1 MTHRGDLQ
9 SLEGMQRL
17 LGWLGLLCL
26 SLLAAYAG
34 EPERVLFIGNSY
46 TSVNKLPDVFAEVVK
61 SAGYKV
67 PVIKSATPG
76 GQTLKQHLT
85 VQPKSLALI
94 DEGKWDIVVLQGQS
108 QEPALAEVSP
118 AIRTDFVDSA
128 AALCQR
134 VRAKSPQVRI
144 VFYQT
149 WARHPDLWSS
159 KGKDGNTA
167 AGKDPA
173 EMQARLRL
181 WYGNVAKAND
191 ALVAPVGD
199 AWERNYQSK
208 QPYRLH
214 VADNSHPDFNGT
226 YLAALVMYKTIYQP
240 KEVAVSYRGKL
251 TEAEAKALQV
261 FVK

>member
-1 MTHRGDLQ
+1 
-9 SLEGMQRL
+9 MQRL
-17 LGWLGLLCL
+17 LGWLSLLCL
-26 SLLAAYAG
+26 SVFAVYAG

-46 TSVNKLPDVFAEVVK
+46 TSVNKLPDVLAEVVK

-85 VQPKSLALI
+85 VQPKSVALI
-94 DEGKWDIVVLQGQS
+94 DEGKWDVVVLQGQS

-128 AALCQR
+128 ATLCQR
-134 VRAKSPQVRI
+134 IRAKSPQVRI
-144 VFYQT
+144 IFYQT
-149 WARHPDLWSS
+149 WARHPDSWTT
-159 KGKDGNTA
+159 KGKDYNA
-167 AGKDPA
+167 NVGKDPA

-191 ALVAPVGD
+191 AFVAPVGD

-214 VADNSHPDFNGT
+214 VADNSHPDFKGT

-240 KEVAVSYRGKL
+240 KDVAVAYRGNL
-251 TEAEAKALQV
+251 NEVDAKALQAL
-261 FVK
+261 VK

>member
-1 MTHRGDLQ
+1 
-9 SLEGMQRL
+9 
-17 LGWLGLLCL
+17 
-26 SLLAAYAG
+26 
-34 EPERVLFIGNSY
+34 VLFIGNSY
-46 TSVNKLPDVFAEVVK
+46 THVNKLPDVFAEVVK
-61 SAGYKV
+61 SAGLKV
-67 PVIKSATPG
+67 PVIKSETPG
-76 GQTLKQHLT
+76 GQTFKQHLT
-85 VQPKSLALI
+85 VQPKSLAAI

-108 QEPALAEVSP
+108 QEPALAEVNP
-118 AIRTDFVDSA
+118 TIRKDFVESA

-144 VFYQT
+144 VFYET
-149 WARHPDLWSS
+149 WARHADSWAT
-159 KGKDGNTA
+159 KGKDYNA
-167 AGKDPA
+167 NVGKDPA

-214 VADNSHPDFNGT
+214 VADNSHPDFTGT

-240 KEVAVSYRGKL
+240 KDVAVAYRGKL
-251 TEAEAKALQV
+251 SEEEAKTLQAL
-261 FVK
+261 VK

>member
-1 MTHRGDLQ
+1 M
-9 SLEGMQRL
+9 
-17 LGWLGLLCL
+17 GWL
-26 SLLAAYAG
+26 SLLCFSVLAALAA

-46 TSVNKLPDVFAEVVK
+46 THVNKLPDVFAEVVK
-61 SAGYKV
+61 SAGLKV
-67 PVIKSATPG
+67 PVIKSETPG
-76 GQTLKQHLT
+76 GQTFKQHLT
-85 VQPKSLALI
+85 VQPKSLAAI

-108 QEPALAEVSP
+108 QEPALAEVNP
-118 AIRTDFVDSA
+118 TIRKDFVESA

-134 VRAKSPQVRI
+134 IRAKSPQVCI
-144 VFYQT
+144 VFYET
-149 WARHPDLWSS
+149 WARHADSWAT
-159 KGKDGNTA
+159 KGKDYNA
-167 AGKDPA
+167 NVGKDPA

-214 VADNSHPDFNGT
+214 VADNSHPDFTGT

-240 KEVAVSYRGKL
+240 KDVAVAYRGKL
-251 TEAEAKALQV
+251 SEEEAKTLQAL
-261 FVK
+261 VK

>member
-1 MTHRGDLQ
+1 
-9 SLEGMQRL
+9 MQRL
-17 LGWLGLLCL
+17 LGWLSLLCL
-26 SLLAAYAG
+26 SVFAVYAG

-94 DEGKWDIVVLQGQS
+94 DEGKWDVVVLQGQS
-108 QEPALAEVSP
+108 QEPAIAEVSP

-144 VFYQT
+144 IFYQT
-149 WARHPDLWSS
+149 WARHPDFWSG
-159 KGKDGNTA
+159 KGKDANEGV
-167 AGKDPA
+167 GKDAA
-173 EMQARLRL
+173 EMQARLSL

-214 VADNSHPDFNGT
+214 VADHSHPDFKGT
-226 YLAALVMYKTIYQP
+226 YLAALVIFKTIYQP
-240 KEVAVSYRGKL
+240 KDVAVAYRGKL
-251 TEAEAKALQV
+251 SEVDAKALQNL
-261 FVK
+261 VK

>member
-1 MTHRGDLQ
+1 MA
-9 SLEGMQRL
+9 SA
-17 LGWLGLLCL
+17 
-26 SLLAAYAG
+26 S

-46 TSVNKLPDVFAEVVK
+46 TSRNKLPDVFAEVVK
-61 SAGYKV
+61 SAGLKV
-67 PVIKSATPG
+67 PVIKSETPG

-85 VQPKSLALI
+85 VQPTSLAAI
-94 DEGKWDIVVLQGQS
+94 DEGKWDVVVLQGQS
-108 QEPALAEVSP
+108 QEPALAETNP
-118 AIRTDFVDSA
+118 TIRKDFIESA

-134 VRAKSPQVRI
+134 IRAQSPQVRI
-144 VFYQT
+144 VFYET
-149 WARHPDLWSS
+149 WARHADSWTTQ
-159 KGKDGNTA
+159 GKDYNSNV
-167 AGKDPA
+167 GKDPT

-226 YLAALVMYKTIYQP
+226 YLAALVMFKTIYQP
-240 KEVAVSYRGKL
+240 KDIAVAYRGTL
-251 TEAEAKALQV
+251 SEVDAKALQAL
-261 FVK
+261 VK

>member
-1 MTHRGDLQ
+1 MRRTLR
-9 SLEGMQRL
+9 
-17 LGWLGLLCL
+17 WLGLFCF
-26 SLLAAYAG
+26 SFLAALAA

-46 TSVNKLPDVFAEVVK
+46 THVNKLPDVFAEVLK
-61 SAGYKV
+61 SAGLKV
-67 PVIKSATPG
+67 PVIKSETPG
-76 GQTLKQHLT
+76 GQTFKQHLT
-85 VQPKSLALI
+85 VQPKSLAAI

-108 QEPALAEVSP
+108 QEPALAEVNP
-118 AIRTDFVDSA
+118 TIRKDFVESA

-134 VRAKSPQVRI
+134 IRAKSPQVRI
-144 VFYQT
+144 VFYET
-149 WARHPDLWSS
+149 WARHADSWTTQ
-159 KGKDGNTA
+159 GKDYNA
-167 AGKDPA
+167 NVGKDPA

-214 VADNSHPDFNGT
+214 VADNSHPDFKGT

-240 KEVAVSYRGKL
+240 KDVAVAYRGKL
-251 TEAEAKALQV
+251 SEVDAKALQAL
-261 FVK
+261 VK

>member
-1 MTHRGDLQ
+1 MRRPFALF
-9 SLEGMQRL
+9 
-17 LGWLGLLCL
+17 GLLL
-26 SLLAAYAG
+26 ASLASASAG

-46 TSVNKLPDVFAEVVK
+46 THVNKLPDVFAEVVK

-94 DEGKWDIVVLQGQS
+94 DEGKWDVVVLQGQS

-128 AALCQR
+128 ATLCQR
-134 VRAKSPQVRI
+134 IRVKSPQVRI
-144 VFYQT
+144 IFYQT
-149 WARHPDLWSS
+149 WARHPDSWTTQ
-159 KGKDGNTA
+159 GKDYNA
-167 AGKDPA
+167 NVGKDPA

-191 ALVAPVGD
+191 AFVAPVGD

-214 VADNSHPDFNGT
+214 VADNSHPDFKGT

-240 KEVAVSYRGKL
+240 KDLAVTYRGKL
-251 TEAEAKALQV
+251 SEEEAKALQV

>member
-1 MTHRGDLQ
+1 
-9 SLEGMQRL
+9 MQRL
-17 LGWLGLLCL
+17 MGWL
-26 SLLAAYAG
+26 SLLCFSVLAALAA

-46 TSVNKLPDVFAEVVK
+46 THVNKLPDVFAEVVK
-61 SAGYKV
+61 SAGLKV
-67 PVIKSATPG
+67 PVIKSETPG
-76 GQTLKQHLT
+76 GQTFKQHLT
-85 VQPKSLALI
+85 VQPKSLAAI

-108 QEPALAEVSP
+108 QEPALAEVNP
-118 AIRTDFVDSA
+118 TIRKDFVESA

-134 VRAKSPQVRI
+134 IRAKSPQVRI
-144 VFYQT
+144 VFYET
-149 WARHPDLWSS
+149 WSRHADSWAT
-159 KGKDGNTA
+159 KGKDYNA
-167 AGKDPA
+167 NVGKDPA

-240 KEVAVSYRGKL
+240 KDVAVAYRGKL
-251 TEAEAKALQV
+251 SEAEAKALQIL
-261 FVK
+261 VK

>member
-1 MTHRGDLQ
+1 MRRTLR
-9 SLEGMQRL
+9 
-17 LGWLGLLCL
+17 WLGLFCF
-26 SLLAAYAG
+26 SFLAALAA

-46 TSVNKLPDVFAEVVK
+46 THVNKLPDVFAEVLK
-61 SAGYKV
+61 SAGLKV
-67 PVIKSATPG
+67 PVIKSETPG
-76 GQTLKQHLT
+76 GQTFKQHLT
-85 VQPKSLALI
+85 VQPKSLAAI

-108 QEPALAEVSP
+108 QEPALAEVNP
-118 AIRTDFVDSA
+118 TIRKDFVESA

-134 VRAKSPQVRI
+134 IRAKSPQVRI
-144 VFYQT
+144 VFYET
-149 WARHPDLWSS
+149 WARHADSWTTQ
-159 KGKDGNTA
+159 GKDYNA
-167 AGKDPA
+167 NVGKDPA

-214 VADNSHPDFNGT
+214 VADNSHPDFKGT

-240 KEVAVSYRGKL
+240 KDVAVAYRGKL
-251 TEAEAKALQV
+251 SKVDAKDLQAL
-261 FVK
+261 VK

>member
-1 MTHRGDLQ
+1 
-9 SLEGMQRL
+9 MQRL
-17 LGWLGLLCL
+17 LGWLSLLCL
-26 SLLAAYAG
+26 SVFAVSAG

-46 TSVNKLPDVFAEVVK
+46 THVNKLPDVFAEVVK
-61 SAGYKV
+61 SAGLKV
-67 PVIKSATPG
+67 PVIKSETPG
-76 GQTLKQHLT
+76 GQTFKQHLT
-85 VQPKSLALI
+85 VQPKSLAAI

-108 QEPALAEVSP
+108 QEPALAEVNP
-118 AIRTDFVDSA
+118 TIRKDFVESA

-144 VFYQT
+144 VFYET
-149 WARHPDLWSS
+149 WARHADSWAT
-159 KGKDGNTA
+159 KGKDYIANV
-167 AGKDPA
+167 GKDPA

-214 VADNSHPDFNGT
+214 VADNSHPDFTGT

-240 KEVAVSYRGKL
+240 KDVAVAYRGKL
-251 TEAEAKALQV
+251 SEEEAKTLQAL
-261 FVK
+261 VK

>member
-1 MTHRGDLQ
+1 MQ
-9 SLEGMQRL
+9 SV

-26 SLLAAYAG
+26 SVFAAYAG

-46 TSVNKLPDVFAEVVK
+46 TSVNKLPDVFVEVVK
-61 SAGYKV
+61 SAGNKV
-67 PVIKSATPG
+67 PVVKSSTPG

-85 VQPKSLALI
+85 VQPKTLALI
-94 DEGKWDIVVLQGQS
+94 DEGKWDVVILQGQS

-118 AIRTDFVDSA
+118 AIRADFVDSA

-149 WARHPDLWSS
+149 WARHPDFWSS
-159 KGKDGNTA
+159 KGKDTNTGV
-167 AGKDPA
+167 GKDA
-173 EMQARLRL
+173 GEMQARLRL
-181 WYGNVAKAND
+181 WYGNVAKAYD
-191 ALVAPVGD
+191 ARVAPVGD

-214 VADNSHPDFNGT
+214 VADQSHPDFNGT

-240 KEVAVSYRGKL
+240 KDVAVSYRGEL
-251 TEAEAKALQV
+251 SQAESQALQALV
-261 FVK
+261 R

>member
-1 MTHRGDLQ
+1 MRRTLR
-9 SLEGMQRL
+9 
-17 LGWLGLLCL
+17 WLGLFCF
-26 SLLAAYAG
+26 SFLAALAA

-46 TSVNKLPDVFAEVVK
+46 THVNKLPDVFAEVLK
-61 SAGYKV
+61 SAGLKV
-67 PVIKSATPG
+67 PVIKSETPG
-76 GQTLKQHLT
+76 GQTFKQHLN
-85 VQPKSLALI
+85 VQPKSLAAI

-108 QEPALAEVSP
+108 QEPALAEVNP
-118 AIRTDFVDSA
+118 TIRKDFVESA

-134 VRAKSPQVRI
+134 IRAKSPQVRI
-144 VFYQT
+144 VFYET
-149 WARHPDLWSS
+149 WARHADSWTTQ
-159 KGKDGNTA
+159 GKDYNA
-167 AGKDPA
+167 NVGKDPA

-214 VADNSHPDFNGT
+214 VADNSHPDFKGT

-240 KEVAVSYRGKL
+240 KDVAVAYRGKL
-251 TEAEAKALQV
+251 SEVDAKALQAL
-261 FVK
+261 VK

>member
-1 MTHRGDLQ
+1 
-9 SLEGMQRL
+9 MQRL
-17 LGWLGLLCL
+17 IGWLGLLCL
-26 SLLAAYAG
+26 SVFMASAS

-46 TSVNKLPDVFAEVVK
+46 TSRNKLPDVFAEVVK
-61 SAGYKV
+61 SAGLKV
-67 PVIKSATPG
+67 PVIKSETPG

-85 VQPKSLALI
+85 VQPKSLAAI
-94 DEGKWDIVVLQGQS
+94 DEGKWDVVVLQGQS
-108 QEPALAEVSP
+108 QEPALAETNP
-118 AIRTDFVDSA
+118 TIREDFVESA

-134 VRAKSPQVRI
+134 IRAKSPQVRI
-144 VFYQT
+144 VFYET
-149 WARHPDLWSS
+149 WARHADSWTAQ
-159 KGKDGNTA
+159 GKDYNSNV
-167 AGKDPA
+167 GKDPT

-226 YLAALVMYKTIYQP
+226 YLAALVMFKTIYQP
-240 KEVAVSYRGKL
+240 KDIAVAYRGTL
-251 TEAEAKALQV
+251 SEVDAKALQAL
-261 FVK
+261 VK

>member
-1 MTHRGDLQ
+1 
-9 SLEGMQRL
+9 MQRL
-17 LGWLGLLCL
+17 LGWLGLLCV
-26 SLLAAYAG
+26 SVFAASAG

-46 TSVNKLPDVFAEVVK
+46 TSVNKLPEVFAEVVK

-85 VQPKSLALI
+85 VQPKSLAAI
-94 DEGKWDIVVLQGQS
+94 DEGKWDVVVLQGQS
-108 QEPALAEVSP
+108 QEPALAEVNP
-118 AIRTDFVDSA
+118 TVRKDFVESA

-134 VRAKSPQVRI
+134 IRAQSPQARI
-144 VFYQT
+144 VFYET
-149 WARHPDLWSS
+149 WARHPDSWTT
-159 KGKDGNTA
+159 KGKDYNA
-167 AGKDPA
+167 NVGKDPA

-181 WYGNVAKAND
+181 WYEKVAKAND

-199 AWERNYQSK
+199 AWERNYLSK

-214 VADNSHPDFNGT
+214 VADNSHPDFKGT

-240 KEVAVSYRGKL
+240 KDLAVAYRGKL
-251 TEAEAKALQV
+251 SEEEAKALQAL
-261 FVK
+261 VK